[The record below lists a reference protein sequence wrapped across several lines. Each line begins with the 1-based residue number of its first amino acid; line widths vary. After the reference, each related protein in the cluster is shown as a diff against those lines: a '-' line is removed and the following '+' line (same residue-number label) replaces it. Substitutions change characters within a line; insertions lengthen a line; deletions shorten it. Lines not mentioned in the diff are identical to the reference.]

1 VPDISRE
8 KARLIGLLDE
18 ARACTLAVLD
28 GVDPARCVH
37 PATGWRVK
45 DVVAHI
51 LVWEEEALR
60 SLQALRVGPSF
71 YTIPNFVSFD
81 DYNRRA
87 YERRKDVPLDQLLA
101 DLRAVR
107 DDAKAIL
114 GALPPKCFTDP
125 IPFPW
130 PWAGTLSEMITIM
143 AAHEHGHS
151 SEIARAVPPDGRG
164 TPDDT

>member
-1 VPDISRE
+1 MPDINRE

-18 ARACTLAVLD
+18 ARVYTLAVLD
-28 GVDPARCVH
+28 GLDPARCVH
-37 PATGWRVK
+37 PASGWRVK

-60 SLQALRVGPSF
+60 SLQALRDEQPF

-101 DLRAVR
+101 DLHTVR
-107 DDAKAIL
+107 QDAKTIL
-114 GALPPKCFTDP
+114 GALPPERFTGTM
-125 IPFPW
+125 PFPW
-130 PWAGTLSEMITIM
+130 PWEGTLSEMMAIM
-143 AAHEHGHS
+143 AAHERGHS
-151 SEIARAVPPDGRG
+151 SEIARAGESDE
-164 TPDDT
+164 